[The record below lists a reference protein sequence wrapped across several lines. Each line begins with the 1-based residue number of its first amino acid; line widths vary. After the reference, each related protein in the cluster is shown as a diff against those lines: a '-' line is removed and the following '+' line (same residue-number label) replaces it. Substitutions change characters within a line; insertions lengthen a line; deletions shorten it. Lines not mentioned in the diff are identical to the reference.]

1 MSEIFQ
7 NKSVEF
13 KKKPNSMDQIMDIV
27 RFGELNLRK
36 NEVLKFGQ

>member
-36 NEVLKFGQ
+36 NEVVKFGH

>member
-27 RFGELNLRK
+27 RFGKLNLRK
-36 NEVLKFGQ
+36 NEVVEFGQ